1 MCAGRHYP
9 YLESCKDRTIYYW
22 AGESFQP
29 AARFGTA
36 LIKLV
41 PTRWGPPTFEID
53 GIKMLP
59 TAHVSPYEDAERK
72 VGFIRPRGNILGVL
86 LKSNVDYTWEANA
99 GVDVRVP
106 LRTHVSAISG
116 GNVRVVGVDGSLH
129 RETQTGRRIEG
140 GVRFEGE
147 RGAIEVVVAGERRID
162 AYPLDV
168 SSLSWWSAG
177 FRFVSR

>member
-1 MCAGRHYP
+1 
-9 YLESCKDRTIYYW
+9 
-22 AGESFQP
+22 
-29 AARFGTA
+29 
-36 LIKLV
+36 
-41 PTRWGPPTFEID
+41 
-53 GIKMLP
+53 
-59 TAHVSPYEDAERK
+59 
-72 VGFIRPRGNILGVL
+72 
-86 LKSNVDYTWEANA
+86 VDYTWEANA

-106 LRTHVSAISG
+106 LRAHVSAISG
-116 GNVRVVGVDGSLH
+116 GTMRVVGVDGSLS